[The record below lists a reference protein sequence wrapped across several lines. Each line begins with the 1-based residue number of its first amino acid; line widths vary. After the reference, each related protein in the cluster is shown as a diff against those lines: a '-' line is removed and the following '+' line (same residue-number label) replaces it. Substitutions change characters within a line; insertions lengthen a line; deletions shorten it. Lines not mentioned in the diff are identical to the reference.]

1 MTTATTGP
9 SPRRE
14 ALRTRVLEVLKSIA
28 PEATVVNGGADLRE
42 ELDLDSMD
50 FLHFVV
56 GLHEKTGVEI
66 PESDYRLVSTLDGAV
81 GYLLDRMD
89 APGTRGAP

>member
-14 ALRTRVLEVLKSIA
+14 ALRARVLEVLKGIA
-28 PEATVVNGGADLRE
+28 PEATDVSGSADLRE

-66 PESDYRLVSTLDGAV
+66 PESDYRQVSTVDGAV
-81 GYLLDRMD
+81 GYLLDRLD
-89 APGTRGAP
+89 TPGARSPP